1 MASTY
6 TSNLN
11 IEKPAQ
17 GDQVNSWGPTVN
29 DNMDLIDTA
38 VGNTTTTANAAL
50 PKAGGT
56 MTGNVAHGDDVKAT
70 FGNSNDLE
78 IYHDGTNSFI
88 KDVGTGGLYLRGDA
102 ILGLG
107 VSNETAV
114 QCNLNGAVNIYYNDA
129 KKFETTNTGVAI
141 TGDVGATT
149 ATIGGNITQTNGDY
163 LYSGGGNW
171 DIKHNTASQNIT
183 FSTTPSGGSAT
194 ERFRITHDGNLS
206 ALNDSS
212 KLLLGSSGDLQIFHN
227 GSDSYI
233 KDAGTGNLRLEGTDV
248 RIANSGGTGDFL
260 RGTSGGAT
268 DLCHNGSVKIST
280 ASTGITVTGTVGGDV
295 VSAHTTEGSVTGSDL
310 IAFYDVSA
318 GGIRKATITNAA
330 LAGPTGPTG
339 PTGPAGGT
347 GPAGPTGPSGSDGN
361 DGATGPTG
369 PTGPAGNNGSN
380 GSTGPTGP
388 TGPSGGTGPTGP
400 TGPTGST
407 GPTGPSGTIT
417 NTSYQM
423 TALGVGTGAGPTG
436 QIRATNNI
444 TAYYSDSRLK
454 DFEGPIDNA
463 LDKVKALGGYYFK
476 ENEVAKSLG
485 YNNNQ
490 RQVGLSAQEV
500 EAVLPEVVT
509 EAPIDKKYLTVWYE
523 KLVPLLVEAIKE
535 LEERVKVLEDK

>member
-38 VGNTTTTANAAL
+38 VASATTTANAALPKAGGTMTGTLKLNDNVVIYLGTGDDLQLKHDGSNSFLRDVGFGDLIIEGENNIILRSVTGSEKYIQAVADGGVVLYHNDTQKISTTSGGGNINGDLTVTGTVDGVDIATRDGVLTSTTTTANAAL

-56 MTGNVAHGDDVKAT
+56 MTGDLDVQATITSDQLIMGDNQKVKL
-70 FGNSNDLE
+70 GNAGDLE

-88 KDVGTGGLYLRGDA
+88 KDVGTGGLYLRGDTVIA
-102 ILGLG
+102 LG
-107 VSNETAV
+107 VGSESAV
-114 QCNLNGAVNIYYNDA
+114 RCTIN
-129 KKFETTNTGVAI
+129 
-141 TGDVGATT
+141 GDVKLYYDDAEKLATT
-149 ATIGGNITQTNGDY
+149 
-163 LYSGGGNW
+163 
-171 DIKHNTASQNIT
+171 
-183 FSTTPSGGSAT
+183 
-194 ERFRITHDGNLS
+194 
-206 ALNDSS
+206 
-212 KLLLGSSGDLQIFHN
+212 SSGV
-227 GSDSYI
+227 S
-233 KDAGTGNLRLEGTDV
+233 
-248 RIANSGGTGDFL
+248 
-260 RGTSGGAT
+260 
-268 DLCHNGSVKIST
+268 
-280 ASTGITVTGTVGGDV
+280 VTGTVAGDV

-347 GPAGPTGPSGSDGN
+347 GPAGPAGPTGPSGSDGN
-361 DGATGPTG
+361 DGSTGPTG
-369 PTGPAGNNGSN
+369 PTGPAGSNGSN